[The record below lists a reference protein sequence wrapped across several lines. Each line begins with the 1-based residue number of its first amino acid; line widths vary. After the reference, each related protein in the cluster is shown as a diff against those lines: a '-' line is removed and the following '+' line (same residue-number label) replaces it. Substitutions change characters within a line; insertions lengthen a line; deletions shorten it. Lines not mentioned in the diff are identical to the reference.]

1 MKIAP
6 IHNIWENVPV
16 HVRAFLMRALII
28 FVLWKLI
35 YHLLLFPIHF
45 PDQQLTQ
52 LTAKSTGILYSFFIK
67 DPLVVNREEVKNGT
81 GKSVIFIQGRR
92 AIGIA
97 DGCNGLELYVLYIGF
112 LFCLPS
118 TAKRRVLFC
127 LGGIIVIFILNN
139 FRCFGLAWLYLND
152 YPIANFAHHY
162 LFKMIIYGVIFYGWV
177 LYSKKISFNEH

>member
-1 MKIAP
+1 MKIAS
-6 IHNIWENVPV
+6 IYNIWENVPV

-112 LFCLPS
+112 LFLSAIYCKK
-118 TAKRRVLFC
+118 KRTILF
-127 LGGIIVIFILNN
+127 G
-139 FRCFGLAWLYLND
+139 RD
-152 YPIANFAHHY
+152 YSDIHLKQLSLFWVSMA
-162 LFKMIIYGVIFYGWV
+162 LFKRLPHCQLRPPLPV
-177 LYSKKISFNEH
+177 

>member
-16 HVRAFLMRALII
+16 HVWAFLMRALII

-139 FRCFGLAWLYLND
+139 FRCFGLAWLYLNN

-162 LFKMIIYGVIFYGWV
+162 LFKMIIYGVIFWGWV
-177 LYSKKISFNEH
+177 LYSKKVAFNEY